1 MQKIKLDPRKDP
13 HKNISDPRK
22 NYDRS
27 KKYFEPRNPLNPLK
41 NLTHAI

>member
-1 MQKIKLDPRKDP
+1 MQKIKLDP

-22 NYDRS
+22 NYDPS